1 MKSLIAVLA
10 ALVTV
15 LFVSAC
21 TTPASDG
28 HTDHEDGTDTS
39 TAQVE
44 PADFN
49 ADDVK
54 FATDMIPHHAQAVE
68 LSALVPDRSTNPA
81 LVKLAADISAA
92 QGPEIETMK
101 VFLVQWTGGE
111 SPAGGQERSD
121 PGNGTGGHEGHG
133 TGGMQMPGMIDDG
146 TMTKL
151 ESLKGSEFDTLWLQ
165 SMIEHHRGAV
175 DMGKAELANG
185 ANADAKTLAQA
196 IVTTQEAEITQMKQ
210 MLGG

>member
-44 PADFN
+44 PADSN
-49 ADDVK
+49 ADDVT
-54 FATDMIPHHAQAVE
+54 FATDMIPHHEQAVE
-68 LSALVPDRSTNPA
+68 MSALVPDRSSNPEV
-81 LVKLAADISAA
+81 VKLASEISAA

-111 SPAGGQERSD
+111 APA
-121 PGNGTGGHEGHG
+121 GHEGHDM
-133 TGGMQMPGMIDDG
+133 GGKMPGMVDDG
-146 TMTKL
+146 TMAKL

-165 SMIEHHRGAV
+165 SMIEHHRGAIE
-175 DMGKAELANG
+175 MAKAELANG
-185 ANADAKTLAQA
+185 ANADAKNLAQT
-196 IVTTQEAEITQMKQ
+196 IVTAQEAEITQMKQ

>member
-1 MKSLIAVLA
+1 MKSLIALLV

-39 TAQVE
+39 TAQVK
-44 PADFN
+44 PADSN
-49 ADDVK
+49 ADDVT
-54 FATDMIPHHAQAVE
+54 FATDMIPHHEQAVE
-68 LSALVPDRSTNPA
+68 MSAMVPDRTTNPA
-81 LVKLAADISAA
+81 LVKLASDISAA

-111 SPAGGQERSD
+111 APA
-121 PGNGTGGHEGHG
+121 GGHEGHDM
-133 TGGMQMPGMIDDG
+133 GGKMPGMVDDG

-165 SMIEHHRGAV
+165 SMIEHHRGAIE
-175 DMGKAELANG
+175 MAKAELANG
-185 ANADAKTLAQA
+185 ANADAKNLAQT
-196 IVTTQEAEITQMKQ
+196 IVTAQEAEITQMKQ